1 MPESREATDKKT
13 RGLRKSPPTRRL
25 PMRWGELPHQ
35 ELYQR
40 ALNAMA
46 LGSRERAGEDSL
58 KNVLKHR
65 LPDLDYDD
73 HRRYIEIE
81 CCKIVEMLRVVRDEY
96 RRYLE
101 KEGCKPIAEVY
112 WVVYRFGVI
121 RYAVRL
127 LREVASEYVDNT
139 KVPFVQWEILYG
151 SCFLPTFTIAGDLSV
166 PESPKTPSLESVKD
180 VIQGLIREET
190 FEHVLDGGPFG
201 REGQLYLTRQNPS
214 FDFWGHGVDLF
225 EIVEK
230 RQVLWEDCKPWTAGL
245 AHLFD
250 NTQEEVN
257 FEWSLLGQDAK
268 RVESA
273 FTKLSAFEKI
283 AYEHLIDMRRNSRIS
298 RNLGE
303 SDWLKVLETLDK
315 GGIALDAEF
324 TDIPKK
330 ILEAVRRRGHQ
341 ITTWKECYQSKQH
354 VTMDNGKTY
363 SLRREVTHAVHNAA
377 KKAAYQ
383 RAKVWKF
390 KE

>member
-1 MPESREATDKKT
+1 MLESREATNKKT
-13 RGLRKSPPTRRL
+13 RRLRKSPPTRRL

-58 KNVLKHR
+58 KHVLKHR

-121 RYAVRL
+121 QYAVRL

-139 KVPFVQWEILYG
+139 KVPFAQWEILYG
-151 SCFLPTFTIAGDLSV
+151 SCFLPTFTIARDLSV
-166 PESPKTPSLESVKD
+166 PESPKSPSLESVKD

-225 EIVEK
+225 KPGAIA
-230 RQVLWEDCKPWTAGL
+230 QVLRYRQTLTRNFDSLGSESPNRLTLGEPRCIVIAGL
-245 AHLFD
+245 SSKLS
-250 NTQEEVN
+250 TQVMREN
-257 FEWSLLGQDAK
+257 FELQRERVRGVTVLTFDELFRRIERLVSLLEG
-268 RVESA
+268 RS
-273 FTKLSAFEKI
+273 
-283 AYEHLIDMRRNSRIS
+283 
-298 RNLGE
+298 
-303 SDWLKVLETLDK
+303 
-315 GGIALDAEF
+315 
-324 TDIPKK
+324 
-330 ILEAVRRRGHQ
+330 
-341 ITTWKECYQSKQH
+341 
-354 VTMDNGKTY
+354 
-363 SLRREVTHAVHNAA
+363 
-377 KKAAYQ
+377 
-383 RAKVWKF
+383 
-390 KE
+390 